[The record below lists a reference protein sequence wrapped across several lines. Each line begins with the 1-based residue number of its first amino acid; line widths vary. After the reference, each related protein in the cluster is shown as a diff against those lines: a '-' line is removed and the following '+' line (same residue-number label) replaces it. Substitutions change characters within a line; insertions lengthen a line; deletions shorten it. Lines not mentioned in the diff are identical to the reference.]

1 MTREEFARIF
11 LSGALCGALIALLC
25 GCSSRRTVVSS
36 SERYTADSLAMG
48 SQFVLDSVWRDSC
61 TIVQTIIEF
70 ETENRPRVW
79 AHVLADAMAS
89 SETGKQQAEQTGAES
104 ALTEKADGAGSAS
117 GFQSPVSNRI
127 KRIVRTEVRRGAA
140 GEVHAERSDSTV
152 NVKEL
157 LENSTSNEQTY
168 NRIHDIFLLPLFLI
182 FLISFLLFIWVIR
195 RKAGP

>member
-1 MTREEFARIF
+1 MR
-11 LSGALCGALIALLC
+11 GADCAAVRGCDRGVAGVSMRWLVFISLLALLC

-61 TIVQTIIEF
+61 TIVQTIVEF
-70 ETENRPRVW
+70 YPPSKGE
-79 AHVLADAMAS
+79 
-89 SETGKQQAEQTGAES
+89 QQAGQTGAES
-104 ALTEKADGAGSAS
+104 ALTEKADGAGPAS
-117 GFQSPVSNRI
+117 GFQSTVSNRI

-152 NVKEL
+152 NVKEI
-157 LENSTSNEQTY
+157 LENSASNEQTY
-168 NRIHDIFLLPLFLI
+168 NRIYDNFLLPLFLI